1 MIQKKYHESNIL
13 IAQRK
18 GLPSLLQEDLIVSNE
33 DIELAKLSLYYIKN
47 QIKSGNNAVWIPY
60 GTILGERLPDQKGS
74 DTRTT
79 ARIFTFIDIITM
91 AKAQLRLKLV
101 FGPETQRIATLQ
113 DLNEA
118 LHITHN
124 MSGTA
129 TYKVKF
135 FRTTFVPSLNEKT
148 GPDRSKDG
156 SKEENIIAV
165 TTRNLCD
172 YYKKVNGKTITTE
185 EKMSIF

>member
-1 MIQKKYHESNIL
+1 
-13 IAQRK
+13 
-18 GLPSLLQEDLIVSNE
+18 
-33 DIELAKLSLYYIKN
+33 
-47 QIKSGNNAVWIPY
+47 
-60 GTILGERLPDQKGS
+60 
-74 DTRTT
+74 
-79 ARIFTFIDIITM
+79 M

-124 MSGTA
+124 MSGIA

-148 GPDRSKDG
+148 VQT
-156 SKEENIIAV
+156 EA
-165 TTRNLCD
+165 
-172 YYKKVNGKTITTE
+172 KTAARRKT
-185 EKMSIF
+185 